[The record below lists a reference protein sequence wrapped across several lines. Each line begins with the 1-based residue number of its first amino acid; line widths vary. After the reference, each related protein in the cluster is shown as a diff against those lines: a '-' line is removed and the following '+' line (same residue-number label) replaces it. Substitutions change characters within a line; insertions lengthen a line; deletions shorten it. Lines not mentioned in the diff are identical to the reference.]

1 MEHQNWHF
9 TPCWRSVSINYNTL
23 WQKMHHQMQNTENT
37 GVLKAISDF
46 LKSCGKWQ
54 RVGNSFRNV
63 QQIEK
68 CKIHTIHFWC
78 LYRDN
83 NDACNAWDTA
93 MYLAIHI
100 KSSVQEIIRLD
111 VLIHLDTLSESY
123 GFVSAIHLPLQFI
136 KYSLRENLF

>member
-1 MEHQNWHF
+1 MTKNASPNAKYRKYRGKGSESYFWF
-9 TPCWRSVSINYNTL
+9 S
-23 WQKMHHQMQNTENT
+23 
-37 GVLKAISDF
+37 
-46 LKSCGKWQ
+46 KSCGKWQ
-54 RVGNSFRNV
+54 RVENSFRNV

-78 LYRDN
+78 FYRDN
-83 NDACNAWDTA
+83 NNACNAWDTA

-123 GFVSAIHLPLQFI
+123 GFVSAIHLPLEYI
-136 KYSLRENLF
+136 MNSLLGSHYKDKQKHLDFLSAQLYELLQ